1 MPSHILA
8 IPFPGAGH
16 TINMINTATALATP
30 SLQVHLLV
38 LSLATHNRNFA
49 SSGQSPNPNI
59 HLVEIADGQHRAYA
73 DEHDPSKLIGFITGA
88 DFSGATRKEVEKLN
102 AGLGNGERVT
112 SALLN
117 PLMGGVIRDLRG
129 MEVKVFGLFPSPW
142 YMCRVAMNPGNVPGA
157 NLDTEV
163 DISGVGDVDGELTVM
178 LGDAVDV
185 VTEMYH
191 RFVRPIFD
199 LVEGWV
205 VSNSNLGLEGHGWR
219 GKVGD
224 ESPRNFM
231 VGPMI
236 PDWYLGMA
244 EKGYRKT
251 MQERAVEV
259 EDRDGVL
266 SFVDGLPE
274 KSAVYVAL
282 GSHSDFSKEQALLV
296 IDALRSTETPFVFLH
311 REDPAGLR
319 EAVGPDSGGI
329 ITGWAPQLEVL
340 AHPAIKFA
348 LSHGGFG
355 TMMEGIFAGVPF
367 VTCPVGADQFLD
379 TKVMQHLGML
389 LGTFGVNKRRPRMA
403 AKDGYPILPDDNGQT
418 IRNIL
423 GELLGSEEGAR
434 RIEVARSKTLEIRKK
449 ILTSKKEETPAEFE
463 ALRSAMSA

>member
-1 MPSHILA
+1 MPPSGSA
-8 IPFPGAGH
+8 AR
-16 TINMINTATALATP
+16 TP

-38 LSLATHNRNFA
+38 LSIPTYERNFS
-49 SSGQSPNPNI
+49 SSGQSSNPNI
-59 HLVEIADGQHRAYA
+59 QLSEIADGQHRANA
-73 DEHDPSKLIGFITGA
+73 DEHDPSKLVGFITGTE
-88 DFSGATRKEVEKLN
+88 FSRAVKSEVDRVNARLGDGEK
-102 AGLGNGERVT
+102 VT

-117 PLMGGVIRDLRG
+117 PLMGGVIRDLG
-129 MEVKVFGLFPSPW
+129 EMKVKVFCLFPSPW
-142 YMCRVAMNPGNVPGA
+142 YMCRVAMHPENILGA
-157 NLDTEV
+157 DLDTEV
-163 DISGVGDVDGELTVM
+163 HLSGVGDVEGKLTVM

-185 VTEMYH
+185 ATDMYH
-191 RFVRPIFD
+191 RFVRPVFD

-251 MQERAVEV
+251 MQERAVEA
-259 EDRDGVL
+259 EDQDGIL
-266 SFVDGLPE
+266 TFLDNTPE

-282 GSHSDFSKEQALLV
+282 GSHSDFNKEQALLV
-296 IDALRSTETPFVFLH
+296 IDALRTTKTPFVFLH

-319 EAVGPDSGGI
+319 EAVGPDSGGV
-329 ITGWAPQLEVL
+329 ITSWAPQLEVL

-355 TMMEGIFAGVPF
+355 TMMQGIFAGVPF

-403 AKDGYPILPDDNGQT
+403 VKDGYPVLPDDAGHT
-418 IRNIL
+418 VRSIL
-423 GELLGSEEGAR
+423 GDLLGSEAGAK
-434 RIEVARSKTLEIRKK
+434 RIEVARNMTLEIRKRV
-449 ILTSKKEETPAEFE
+449 LASKKEETPAEFE
-463 ALRSAMSA
+463 ALRVAMSA